1 MVYHIGD
8 EEVNGTIVGGD
19 TIAWK
24 LFYDGKPLMFSMA
37 FADTEEEIMRSAKAM
52 KARIQQENKIT
63 GRYQEDKFDVRI
75 Y

>member
-1 MVYHIGD
+1 MAYYIGD
-8 EEVNGTIVGGD
+8 EEVNGQIIGGD

-24 LFYDGKPLMFSMA
+24 LFYNGKPLMAYMA
-37 FADTEEEIMRSAKAM
+37 LAETEDEIMQSAKAM
-52 KARIQQENKIT
+52 KARIQAENKIT

>member
-1 MVYHIGD
+1 MAYYIGD
-8 EEVNGTIVGGD
+8 EEVNGTIIGGD

-24 LFYDGKPLMFSMA
+24 LFYDNKSLMSNMA
-37 FADTEEEIMRSAKAM
+37 FADTEEEIMQSAKAM
-52 KARIQQENKIT
+52 KTRIQQENKIT